1 MNLAK
6 RRWWPLLLVL
16 FLLPALACGIG
27 GGDEEE
33 PTAEPQV
40 DNNTTSTENDQNNT
54 EDSQPEPTQAPEPTA
69 TEMSLAVN
77 SLEGVQS
84 AVIQVVAQGSFVDP
98 EFGLQLNTAGSG
110 SGFIIDPSGI
120 AVTNNHVVTG
130 AAFLEV
136 YIQGEEQ
143 PRNARV
149 LGVSECSDLAVI
161 DIDGD
166 GFPYLEW
173 YTDPINVG
181 LDIYTAGFPL
191 GDPEFTLTRGIV
203 SKAQA
208 GGETNWASV
217 DNVIEHDATIN
228 PGNSGGPLVTMDGKV
243 VGVNYAGAASTSQY
257 FAIARS
263 EALPVIDQL
272 RNEQDVTSIGVNGQA
287 VSDGQS
293 IYGIWVSSVESG
305 SPADNAGVQA
315 GDIITRLEGLVL
327 GVDGTMS
334 DYCDILRSRRPDDV
348 MSIEVLRF
356 ASEEVLEGQLN
367 GNQLEQSFSFAVAA
381 GDTVDDTPQGSSGPS
396 SYGNYMT
403 VTDDS
408 GLLSVQVP
416 TAWGDIDG
424 SPVMEN
430 GEAVALR
437 IVAAPS
443 IQEFNESWGASGMSF
458 SASVRDVGLTDDE
471 ILDNNTWNC
480 DYDARYEYADPL
492 YTGKYD
498 IWVNCGGEDIDT
510 TYIVLSV
517 APDGR
522 DFTILVEIQVVT
534 QADLEA
540 LDTIINSF
548 QVDVD

>member
-6 RRWWPLLLVL
+6 TRWWPLLLVL

-27 GGDEEE
+27 GDEET
-33 PTAEPQV
+33 PTPEPQV
-40 DNNTTSTENDQNNT
+40 DNNTSTDNNQGNTENNT
-54 EDSQPEPTQAPEPTA
+54 QPDPTKAPEPTP
-69 TEMSLAVN
+69 TEVSLAVN

-84 AVIQVVAQGSFVDP
+84 AVVQIVAQGSFVDP
-98 EFGLQLNTAGSG
+98 EFGLMLNAAGSG

-136 YIQGEEQ
+136 YIQGEDR

-173 YTDPINVG
+173 YGDPINVG

-208 GGETNWASV
+208 SGETNWASV

-228 PGNSGGPLVTMDGKV
+228 PGNSGGPLVTVDGRV
-243 VGVNYAGAASTSQY
+243 VGVNYAGASSTSQY
-257 FAIARS
+257 FAIARN

-305 SPADNAGVQA
+305 SAADNAGVQA
-315 GDIITRLEGLVL
+315 GDIILSLEGLVL
-327 GVDGTMS
+327 ATDGTMA
-334 DYCDILRSRRPDDV
+334 DYCDILRSHRPGDV

-356 ASEEVLEGQLN
+356 ATEEVLEGQLN
-367 GNQLEQSFSFAVAA
+367 GTTLEQSFSFAVAE
-381 GDTVDDTPQGSSGPS
+381 GDTVDQSSQNGGGSAN
-396 SYGNYMT
+396 YADYMT
-403 VTDDS
+403 IVDNS
-408 GLLSVQVP
+408 GLLSVSVP
-416 TAWGDIDG
+416 TAWGDVDG
-424 SPVMEN
+424 SPWVVD
-430 GEAVALR
+430 GEQLGLR
-437 IVAAPS
+437 LVAAPNIDDFYSVWNVPGMIFTAS
-443 IQEFNESWGASGMSF
+443 IDLA
-458 SASVRDVGLTDDE
+458 ALTDDE
-471 ILDNNTWNC
+471 ILDLVTWDSC
-480 DYDARYEYADPL
+480 DFSGRFDYSDPL

-498 IWVNCGGEDIDT
+498 VWENCGDVGA
-510 TYIVLSV
+510 TYITLSV
-517 APDGR
+517 SPDGR
-522 DFTILVEIQVVT
+522 AFSILVEIQVVT

-540 LDTIINSF
+540 LDTIVNTF
-548 QVDVD
+548 QVDVE